1 MNEKEHVKDITST
14 IGYILGCIVLVM
26 AGLFCLGWFTGCS
39 GDSGTSVPSRICYDK
54 ELGYSDVVDNE
65 EYYGEWL
72 EAACVG
78 GRIGNDCVSYDS
90 HATIV
95 KHVCLENVDDEPS
108 TEPIP
113 RTKEQVCDVYYYFKS
128 HSDGTTKI
136 YIDEGGKESTD
147 DVVNRFT
154 NAHIGLDI
162 NKIDEVCHY

>member
-1 MNEKEHVKDITST
+1 MKDNEHVKDITST

-39 GDSGTSVPSRICYDK
+39 GDNGTSVPSRICYDK

-78 GRIGNDCVSYDS
+78 VMIDGDCTRYDS

-95 KHVCLENVDDEPS
+95 KHVCLENVD

-113 RTKEQVCDVYYYFKS
+113 K
-128 HSDGTTKI
+128 GT
-136 YIDEGGKESTD
+136 Y
-147 DVVNRFT
+147 
-154 NAHIGLDI
+154 
-162 NKIDEVCHY
+162 